1 MLGHDESILHVNYR
15 YVLDFIEKE
24 STLTPNIKILDYGCG
39 NGEIVEA
46 GLEQGLEIYGVDI
59 YTSSDAER
67 IVAGKGL
74 LGNRILKIKDN
85 KVDFSDGFFDLIVSN
100 QVFEHVENIDAVLNE
115 IFRILKPGGVFL
127 TLFPSK
133 DVWREGHCGI
143 PFLHWFP
150 KGSIIRYQYAFLL
163 HSLGVGKNKSNLPRK
178 EWVDYVILWLDQY
191 CFYRSR
197 NNIKR
202 LFNQY
207 FQLKFIEDDHILFR
221 MKASKLNYLDSLVR
235 FPLTKPFAKEMF
247 RKLGGL
253 VILATKPL
261 LVHS

>member
-115 IFRILKPGGVFL
+115 IFRIL
-127 TLFPSK
+127 
-133 DVWREGHCGI
+133 
-143 PFLHWFP
+143 
-150 KGSIIRYQYAFLL
+150 
-163 HSLGVGKNKSNLPRK
+163 
-178 EWVDYVILWLDQY
+178 
-191 CFYRSR
+191 
-197 NNIKR
+197 
-202 LFNQY
+202 
-207 FQLKFIEDDHILFR
+207 
-221 MKASKLNYLDSLVR
+221 
-235 FPLTKPFAKEMF
+235 
-247 RKLGGL
+247 
-253 VILATKPL
+253 
-261 LVHS
+261 